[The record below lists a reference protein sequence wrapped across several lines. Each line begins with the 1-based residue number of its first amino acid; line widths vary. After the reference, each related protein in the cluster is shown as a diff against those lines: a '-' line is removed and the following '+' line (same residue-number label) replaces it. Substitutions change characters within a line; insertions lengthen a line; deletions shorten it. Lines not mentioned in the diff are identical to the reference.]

1 MVFYEHRNGVLV
13 AWVISSH
20 NSTTDI
26 CKWMSALFKVGVEE
40 RLGWRVQAFITD
52 DAAAEIEALR

>member
-1 MVFYEHRNGVLV
+1 MVFYEHHNGVLV
-13 AWVISSH
+13 AWVSSR

-26 CKWMSALFKVGVEE
+26 CKWMSTLFKVGVEE
-40 RLGWRVQAFITD
+40 RPGWRMQAFIID

>member
-1 MVFYEHRNGVLV
+1 M
-13 AWVISSH
+13 AWLISSR

-40 RLGWRVQAFITD
+40 RLDWHVQDFIID
-52 DAAAEIEALR
+52 DVAADIEALR

>member
-13 AWVISSH
+13 AWVISSR
-20 NSTTDI
+20 NSTTNI
-26 CKWMSALFKVGVEE
+26 CKWMLALFKVGVEE
-40 RLGWRVQAFITD
+40 HLNWNVQAFITD